1 MPSYNVINLF
11 SYKTIHIF
19 YHLLHFWK
27 LSFYAKIF
35 DRFSRKSWLLFHT
48 HFSAGLHKQRTYFA
62 IFPFWPLYLMFLFY
76 AHSSAIAK
84 TWAILIG
91 NSPRKR
97 RIWRPPTKSLWWIWI
112 KTSLQDSPFSIQSLC
127 SMSEKPIPI
136 APPSSSYK
144 PILPKHLAKMIF
156 KKSLSRLTF
165 LYYQF
170 SAAIQSEVIAAA
182 STYSTYFPFRKHSML
197 INVFHHLLH
206 LLDVVYNT
214 LLFLKLLCLIS
225 TLLLMRRSNYLWSSY
240 YCIACSSFRSFFATK
255 ASPPAHWPCHD
266 WYCVHVTSCNVYS
279 ILKSHDLLQHT

>member
-1 MPSYNVINLF
+1 
-11 SYKTIHIF
+11 
-19 YHLLHFWK
+19 
-27 LSFYAKIF
+27 
-35 DRFSRKSWLLFHT
+35 
-48 HFSAGLHKQRTYFA
+48 
-62 IFPFWPLYLMFLFY
+62 MFLFY

-197 INVFHHLLH
+197 INVFSSSPSSFGCCLQYPSISEASLSDKYTTTYEKKQLFMILLLLH
-206 LLDVVYNT
+206 S
-214 LLFLKLLCLIS
+214 LLFVPFVLC
-225 TLLLMRRSNYLWSSY
+225 
-240 YCIACSSFRSFFATK
+240 
-255 ASPPAHWPCHD
+255 H
-266 WYCVHVTSCNVYS
+266 
-279 ILKSHDLLQHT
+279 

>member
-1 MPSYNVINLF
+1 
-11 SYKTIHIF
+11 
-19 YHLLHFWK
+19 
-27 LSFYAKIF
+27 
-35 DRFSRKSWLLFHT
+35 
-48 HFSAGLHKQRTYFA
+48 
-62 IFPFWPLYLMFLFY
+62 MFLFY

-170 SAAIQSEVIAAA
+170 LLLSNNLKSSIMPLHLF
-182 STYSTYFPFRKHSML
+182 YLFFPML

-279 ILKSHDLLQHT
+279 ILRVMIYCNT